1 MAIAVRQAH
10 TLTPCHWPILN
21 LCSPWPRAGAD
32 GADPAVLAQLPLAL
46 HRPLAALEQLLP
58 ARQAAPV
65 RQDEEDDGG
74 GGRLASSPCGGG
86 MPRGRRVRHWMH
98 VLLNSLYIE
107 FVSNVA
113 VSNT

>member
-65 RQDEEDDGG
+65 RQDEEDDGD
-74 GGRLASSPCGGG
+74 GGRSTSSPVRQDEEDGGDGDRSASSPCKA
-86 MPRGRRVRHWMH
+86 R
-98 VLLNSLYIE
+98 
-107 FVSNVA
+107 
-113 VSNT
+113 